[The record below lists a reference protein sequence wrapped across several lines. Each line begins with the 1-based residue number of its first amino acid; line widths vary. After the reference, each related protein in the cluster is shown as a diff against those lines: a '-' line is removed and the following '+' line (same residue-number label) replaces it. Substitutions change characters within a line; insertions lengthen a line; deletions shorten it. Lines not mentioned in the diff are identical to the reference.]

1 MQLEE
6 VRCLIQSRAL
16 EQVDALE
23 QLDESQRITQATSI
37 LNPEPYIHICRHVD
51 IPTYIRH
58 T

>member
-23 QLDESQRITQATSI
+23 QLDESQRITQATSN
-37 LNPEPYIHICRHVD
+37 LNPEAKYIG
-51 IPTYIRH
+51 H
-58 T
+58 TLTTEQESPRVT